1 METSDKDII
10 DRLEKYQDKINSI
23 NKEEKEDFII
33 WLIFNKNDDPD
44 FRIEIKHK
52 NKPEDFKVGQI
63 YRYRDNNFKLKT
75 IEITFIRSSVL
86 FYKVIDIE
94 GKHTI
99 SKDKEEVMFD
109 SSLRAEL
116 LEPGEV
122 YFDMNPKYYKPSLK
136 FNKTKNK
143 LYLWKKR
150 YSKKE
155 TKYLI

>member
-1 METSDKDII
+1 MEIYDDNIVK
-10 DRLEKYQDKINSI
+10 RLEKYQDKINSI

-63 YRYRDNNFKLKT
+63 YRYRDDNFKLKT

-94 GKHTI
+94 GKHII
-99 SKDKEEVMFD
+99 SKGKEEIMFD

-116 LEPGEV
+116 LEPEEMD
-122 YFDMNPKYYKPSLK
+122 FDMNPKYYKPSLK
-136 FNKTKNK
+136 FNKTKINCT
-143 LYLWKKR
+143 YGKKYIQKR
-150 YSKKE
+150 R
-155 TKYLI
+155 

>member
-23 NKEEKEDFII
+23 NK
-33 WLIFNKNDDPD
+33 
-44 FRIEIKHK
+44 
-52 NKPEDFKVGQI
+52 PEDFKVGQI
-63 YRYRDNNFKLKT
+63 YRYKDDNFKLKT

-116 LEPGEV
+116 LEPGEMD
-122 YFDMNPKYYKPSLK
+122 FDMNPKYYKPSLK
-136 FNKTKNK
+136 FNKTKIN
-143 LYLWKKR
+143 YTYGKKDIQKR
-150 YSKKE
+150 R
-155 TKYLI
+155 

>member
-1 METSDKDII
+1 MKTSDKDII

-23 NKEEKEDFII
+23 NKEEKEDFIM

-63 YRYRDNNFKLKT
+63 YRYKDDNFKLKT

-86 FYKVIDIE
+86 FYKVVDIE

-109 SSLRAEL
+109 SSLLAEMM
-116 LEPGEV
+116 EPGELD
-122 YFDMNPKYYKPSLK
+122 FKENPKYFKPSLK
-136 FNKTKNK
+136 FNKTKINYTYGK
-143 LYLWKKR
+143 
-150 YSKKE
+150 
-155 TKYLI
+155 TDI

>member
-1 METSDKDII
+1 METPDKDII
-10 DRLEKYQDKINSI
+10 DKLEKYQNEINSI
-23 NKEEKEDFII
+23 DKEEKEDFII

-63 YRYRDNNFKLKT
+63 YRYMNENLKLKT

-86 FYKVIDIE
+86 FYKMIDIE

-109 SSLRAEL
+109 SSILAEL
-116 LEPGEV
+116 MEPEELD
-122 YFDMNPKYYKPSLK
+122 FKENPKYYKPSIK
-136 FNKTKNK
+136 FNKTKINYTYGK
-143 LYLWKKR
+143 
-150 YSKKE
+150 
-155 TKYLI
+155 TNI

>member
-63 YRYRDNNFKLKT
+63 YRYMDNNFKLKT

-94 GKHTI
+94 GEHNI

-116 LEPGEV
+116 LEPVEMD
-122 YFDMNPKYYKPSLK
+122 FDMNPKYYKPSLK
-136 FNKTKNK
+136 FNKTKIN
-143 LYLWKKR
+143 YTYGKKDIQKR
-150 YSKKE
+150 RQS
-155 TKYLI
+155 I